1 MHVELKFSARK
12 HLISMPY
19 NHSQFLAALTSK
31 GYFPREL
38 PPTFTTQTFGD
49 NISDILNDWMTAGIY
64 KKEAVSIKKKVK
76 ARGNYSYQLE
86 DTESE
91 IITKPKRGFERRGLH
106 ITHPIPQSLLAD
118 EMARNWPEIA
128 TWIGRKR
135 YSMDKTVPTVKDDR
149 AISDI
154 DFLLHGIKKDFIL
167 SGADWI
173 LKTDIT
179 RFYPSIYTHSVAW
192 AAYGKSHTKKL
203 LYTKRHTGSLA
214 DRIDLLLRKSNMNQ
228 TIGIPVGPDT
238 SRIVADIIS
247 ARIDEDFHGLMGGS
261 VGPSVRRGRNK
272 FIKPSE
278 VDRLQDDWFIG
289 AQSLEM
295 AEQALSRLS
304 IAYRA
309 YGLEING
316 AKTSVDRILNQEK
329 ETWASELSLHLQ
341 STRGRLT
348 GTNLKGFL
356 DRVIHLQAQFKSAP
370 VVSFAV
376 SSLEALRPIDADVPM
391 LESFYILAASIAP
404 GHMDRI
410 CTALINLD
418 HSKKALSK
426 DRIRDRFVALA
437 EQHVELGNGFEAIW
451 LLHTLRGL
459 RIKFVSKK
467 LSELSESYQGATLPL
482 ILLDMK
488 AKGVFC
494 SGLPTGTW
502 EASITADTIRHDWT
516 WLLGYEAFRRGW
528 LHDTHSLLAD
538 PFFAP
543 LISRGVIFYD
553 DAKSVK
559 TVASIRR
566 KRVAK
571 RKMSNQLAEAMLFQ
585 LAARA
590 SPFRV
595 EDDEYRF

>member
-1 MHVELKFSARK
+1 MTFD
-12 HLISMPY
+12 
-19 NHSQFLAALTSK
+19 HSRFLASLISK

-38 PPTFTTQTFGD
+38 PPTFTTQTFGE
-49 NISDILNDWMTAGIY
+49 NISDVLSDWLASGIY
-64 KKEAVSIKKKVK
+64 KKETISIKKKVK

-91 IITKPKRGFERRGLH
+91 VITKPKRGFERRGLH
-106 ITHPIPQSLLAD
+106 ITHPIPQSLLAE

-128 TWIGRKR
+128 TWIARTR

-154 DFLLHGIKKDFIL
+154 DFFLHGIKKDFIL
-167 SGADWI
+167 SGADWV

-192 AAYGKSHTKKL
+192 AAYGKARTKKL
-203 LYTKRHTGSLA
+203 LYTKRHAGSLA

-247 ARIDEDFHGLMGGS
+247 ARIDDDFYGLMGNPKG
-261 VGPSVRRGRNK
+261 VAARRRSEK
-272 FIKPSE
+272 FVKPSQ

-289 AQSLEM
+289 AQSLEV

-304 IAYRA
+304 VAYRA

-348 GTNLKGFL
+348 GANLKGFL
-356 DRVIHLQAQFKSAP
+356 DRVVHLQAQHKSAP

-376 SSLEALRPIDADVPM
+376 SSLEALRPLDADIPI
-391 LESFYILAASIAP
+391 LESFYVLAASIAP
-404 GHMDRI
+404 GYMDRI
-410 CTALINLD
+410 STALINLD
-418 HSKKALSK
+418 HSKRPLSK

-437 EQHVELGNGFEAIW
+437 EHHTELGNGFEAIW

-467 LSELSESYQGATLPL
+467 LAELSEVYQGATLPL
-482 ILLDMK
+482 MLLDMK
-488 AKGVFC
+488 AKGIFC
-494 SGLPTGTW
+494 SGLPTAAW

-528 LHDTHSLLAD
+528 LQDVNNLLAD

-543 LISRGVIFYD
+543 LISRNIVFYD
-553 DAKSVK
+553 DAKNVK
-559 TVASIRR
+559 TTASIRR

-571 RKMSNQLAEAMLFQ
+571 RKTSNRLAAAMLFQ

-590 SPFRV
+590 SSFDAG
-595 EDDEYRF
+595 DDEYGM